1 MLRMND
7 ISQILPFIPYINSE
21 ADKLLSSP
29 FCSERSLDIELLGEN
44 RDLNQCL
51 SEAKT
56 DISTV

>member
-7 ISQILPFIPYINSE
+7 ISQILLFIPYINSE

-44 RDLNQCL
+44 GDLNQCL
-51 SEAKT
+51 SEA
-56 DISTV
+56 